1 MTNQYKVILIYSR
14 EKLSQLDLLKE
25 DALEN
30 KHTHTYVI
38 GFDAEFISKANHR
51 SSFEKSK
58 KFTHS
63 RIGWISK
70 HLLKIQLRPKIQ
82 LFDKPVDKQIAKEF
96 LEGRIKELADKFGF
110 VLNKVTILNVCML

>member
-1 MTNQYKVILIYSR
+1 MTNQYKVILIDSR

-30 KHTHTYVI
+30 ECSNTYMI

-58 KFTHS
+58 KLCIS
-63 RIGWISK
+63 RGITVFVV
-70 HLLKIQLRPKIQ
+70 RPK
-82 LFDKPVDKQIAKEF
+82 V
-96 LEGRIKELADKFGF
+96 
-110 VLNKVTILNVCML
+110 